1 MIHLTSKDYAADRWA
16 GGITTQLAIAP
27 PEALYRQ
34 RDFLWRVSSATVD
47 LEESDFTPL
56 PDYNR
61 CITVLKGSMTLR
73 HDSGE
78 TVTLTPGQVH
88 AFDGGSQT
96 HAWGR
101 CTDFNLML
109 QKGRCQGALRV
120 LAPDGPGA
128 ERFPTPEGG
137 TLLLYCA
144 EGAGWADDGHGGIAL
159 SPGESVL
166 TEDALTLKT
175 DSPARF
181 ILAEMGPQASP
192 SHSL

>member
-1 MIHLTSKDYAADRWA
+1 MIHLTTKDYAADRWA
-16 GGITTQLAIAP
+16 GGVTTQLAIAP

-61 CITVLKGSMTLR
+61 CITVLNGSMTLR
-73 HDSGE
+73 HDGGE
-78 TVTLTPGQVH
+78 AVSLAPGQVH
-88 AFDGGSQT
+88 VFDGGSQT

-109 QKGRCQGALRV
+109 RKGRCQGALRV
-120 LAPDGPGA
+120 LTPDGPGA
-128 ERFPTPEGG
+128 ERLSPPEGG

-144 EGAGWADDGHGGIAL
+144 DGAGMAGEIPL

-166 TEDALTLKT
+166 TEDALTLKIHG
-175 DSPARF
+175 PARF

-192 SHSL
+192 SHNL